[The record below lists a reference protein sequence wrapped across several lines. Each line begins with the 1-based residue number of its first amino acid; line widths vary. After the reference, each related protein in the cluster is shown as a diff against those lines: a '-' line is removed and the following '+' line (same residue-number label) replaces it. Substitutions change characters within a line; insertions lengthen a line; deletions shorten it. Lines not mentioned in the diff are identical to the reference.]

1 MFELQSSATPAKRS
15 LLSWLGAACVFSALY
30 FVVRT
35 PGYSPMSMLLVIGGN
50 ILITVDARQKKE
62 AQLTHLLPQ

>member
-1 MFELQSSATPAKRS
+1 
-15 LLSWLGAACVFSALY
+15 
-30 FVVRT
+30 
-35 PGYSPMSMLLVIGGN
+35 MSMLLVIGGN